1 MHETERYGIITNSNV
16 QSVCFGRLA
25 QRERRCLTS
34 TRPGVQIPHRP
45 PLTQRP
51 PATGVFFVSGEA
63 SLDLNPA
70 RAKRPSGPFVVE
82 QAEGRRRPANP
93 RSGCAQIP
101 HRPPLTQRPPA
112 MGGLFRFRGR
122 FPGFEPRSKVSLC
135 SKGGTGNEA
144 FASRSRLDNAS
155 PSSRGNPLIQS
166 STVRLNLIPR
176 TASFSYRDFWSL
188 RSGRLEGHLVG
199 KTAPMCKILLFGV
212 GRSSKSMTIRQRDIA
227 SKFRDLGF
235 CKRGAVM

>member
-1 MHETERYGIITNSNV
+1 MNSNV
-16 QSVCFGRLA
+16 QSVRFGRLA

-34 TRPGVQIPHRP
+34 TRSGVQIPHRP

-51 PATGVFFVSGEA
+51 PAMGVFFVSGED

-112 MGGLFRFRGR
+112 MGVFFISGELRGDLNPARGL
-122 FPGFEPRSKVSLC
+122 P
-135 SKGGTGNEA
+135 N
-144 FASRSRLDNAS
+144 
-155 PSSRGNPLIQS
+155 
-166 STVRLNLIPR
+166 
-176 TASFSYRDFWSL
+176 
-188 RSGRLEGHLVG
+188 RLEDHLVG

-212 GRSSKSMTIRQRDIA
+212 GRSSEPMTIEQRGIA
-227 SKFRDLGF
+227 SKSGDLGF
-235 CKRGAVM
+235 CKRGAVMWGLGVGKCRLSAHFTYPEQEYFAHSPRILDKMKFSDSQERRRNDVLP